1 MITRTDARQVMEIPR
16 GGANFFFFFFLQL
29 EISLRSVWVSHETIV
44 SQTLKAETAV
54 RGNSPA
60 SLPSEYK
67 PSQTCATSIW
77 YWSGSPCNTTGS
89 MAARWSEQW
98 GEWSHNQFFRF
109 TPQANSQAWLCLQQV
124 GGWCRAGGME
134 VPSPSGTAWA
144 WHEVSKL
151 HTWICWS

>member
-16 GGANFFFFFFLQL
+16 GGANIFFLKL
-29 EISLRSVWVSHETIV
+29 EISLRSVWVSHEAIV

-54 RGNSPA
+54 GGNSPA
-60 SLPSEYK
+60 SLPSEYN

-77 YWSGSPCNTTGS
+77 YWSGSPCNTAGS

-124 GGWCRAGGME
+124 GGWCRAVGME
-134 VPSPSGTAWA
+134 VPHLYQGQPELGMKCQSTAA
-144 WHEVSKL
+144 H
-151 HTWICWS
+151 WIYWS